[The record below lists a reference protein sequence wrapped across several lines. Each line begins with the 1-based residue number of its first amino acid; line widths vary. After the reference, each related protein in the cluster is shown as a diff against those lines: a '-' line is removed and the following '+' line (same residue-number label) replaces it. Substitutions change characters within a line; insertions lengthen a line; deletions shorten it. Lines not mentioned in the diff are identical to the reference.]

1 MLFNRLRF
9 VIFFG
14 FLIFTTSVK
23 AQFLMPAKMATSS
36 FFRIGIKGGVNL
48 ARLETDGLV
57 TLNGA
62 VIKNQLQ
69 ASLDT
74 KQSYVGGIY
83 ARLGRK
89 IFIEP
94 EVLVSTKGGS
104 IYVPGLSQTKQ
115 FTFTNIDVPVLLGVR
130 WKIFHVMA
138 GPVASYTLKT
148 DTELNDLINLVT
160 TKYTGT
166 TAEIAAK
173 TSLSYQVGGGIDLLG
188 FTLDVRYEGN
198 LSQLTNTLPI
208 PTGITFS
215 PKLNLYQVT
224 LGYKIF

>member
-1 MLFNRLRF
+1 MHFNRLRTI
-9 VIFFG
+9 IFFG
-14 FLIFTTSVK
+14 LLILTTSVK
-23 AQFLMPAKMATSS
+23 ARFLMPAKMATGN

-62 VIKNQLQ
+62 VIKDQLQ

-115 FTFTNIDVPVLLGVR
+115 FTFTNIDVPVLLGFR

-160 TKYTGT
+160 TKYTGS

-173 TSLSYQVGGGIDLLG
+173 TSFSYQVGGGIDLLG

-198 LSQLTNTLPI
+198 LSQLTKTLPI

>member
-1 MLFNRLRF
+1 MQLTRLRSI
-9 VIFFG
+9 IFFG
-14 FLIFTTSVK
+14 LLILTTSVK
-23 AQFLMPAKMATSS
+23 AQFLMPAKMATGN

-62 VIKNQLQ
+62 VIKDQLL

-115 FTFTNIDVPVLLGVR
+115 FTFTNIDVPVLLGFR
-130 WKIFHVMA
+130 WKIFHAMA

-173 TSLSYQVGGGIDLLG
+173 TSFSYQVGGGIDLLG

-208 PTGITFS
+208 PAGITFS
-215 PKLNLYQVT
+215 PRLNLYQVT

>member
-1 MLFNRLRF
+1 MLFTRLRSI
-9 VIFFG
+9 IFFG
-14 FLIFTTSVK
+14 LLILTTSVK
-23 AQFLMPAKMATSS
+23 AQFLMPAKMVSGN

-115 FTFTNIDVPVLLGVR
+115 FTFTNIDVPILLGFR

-173 TSLSYQVGGGIDLLG
+173 TSFSYQVGGGIDLLG

-208 PTGITFS
+208 PAGITFS

>member
-1 MLFNRLRF
+1 MLITRLQP
-9 VIFFG
+9 IL
-14 FLIFTTSVK
+14 FLGLLILTTTVK
-23 AQFLMPAKMATSS
+23 AQFLMPAKMATGN
-36 FFRIGIKGGVNL
+36 FFRLGIKGGVNL

-62 VIKNQLQ
+62 VIKDQLL
-69 ASLDT
+69 ASLET
-74 KQSYVGGIY
+74 KQSYVGGLY
-83 ARLGRK
+83 ARLGRT

-104 IYVPGLSQTKQ
+104 VYIPGLSQTKQ
-115 FTFTNIDVPVLLGVR
+115 FTFTNIDVPVLLGFR
-130 WKIFHVMA
+130 WKLFHAMA

-148 DTELNDLINLVT
+148 DTELNDLINMVT
-160 TKYTGT
+160 QKYVGT
-166 TAEIAAK
+166 TAEIASK
-173 TSLSYQVGGGIDLLG
+173 TSFSYQVGGGIDLLG

-198 LSQLTNTLPI
+198 LSQLTKTLPI

>member
-1 MLFNRLRF
+1 MLFNRLRTI
-9 VIFFG
+9 IFFG
-14 FLIFTTSVK
+14 LLILTTSVK
-23 AQFLMPAKMATSS
+23 AQFLMPAKMATGN

-62 VIKNQLQ
+62 VIKDQLQ

-115 FTFTNIDVPVLLGVR
+115 FTFTNIDVPVLLGFR

-160 TKYTGT
+160 TKYTGS

-173 TSLSYQVGGGIDLLG
+173 TSFSYQVGGGIDLLG

-198 LSQLTNTLPI
+198 LSQLTKTLPI

>member
-1 MLFNRLRF
+1 MLITRLRSI
-9 VIFFG
+9 IFFG
-14 FLIFTTSVK
+14 LLILTTSAK
-23 AQFLMPAKMATSS
+23 AQFLMPAKMVSGN

-115 FTFTNIDVPVLLGVR
+115 FTFTNIDVPVLLGFR

-160 TKYTGT
+160 TKYTGS

-173 TSLSYQVGGGIDLLG
+173 TSFSYQVGGGIDLLG

-208 PTGITFS
+208 PAGITFS

>member
-1 MLFNRLRF
+1 MLFTRLRSI
-9 VIFFG
+9 IFFG
-14 FLIFTTSVK
+14 LLILTTSVK
-23 AQFLMPAKMATSS
+23 AQFLMPAKMATGN

-115 FTFTNIDVPVLLGVR
+115 FTFTNIDVPVLLGLR
-130 WKIFHVMA
+130 WKIFHVMG

-160 TKYTGT
+160 TKYTGS

-173 TSLSYQVGGGIDLLG
+173 TSFSYQVGGGIDLLG

-208 PTGITFS
+208 PAGITFS

>member
-1 MLFNRLRF
+1 MLFTRLRS
-9 VIFFG
+9 ILFFG
-14 FLIFTTSVK
+14 LLILTTSVK
-23 AQFLMPAKMATSS
+23 AQFLMPAKMVTGN
-36 FFRIGIKGGVNL
+36 FFRIGIKGCVNL

-115 FTFTNIDVPVLLGVR
+115 FTFTNIDVPVLLGFR

-173 TSLSYQVGGGIDLLG
+173 TSFSYQVGGGIDLLG

-198 LSQLTNTLPI
+198 LSQLTKTLPI
-208 PTGITFS
+208 PAGITFS

>member
-1 MLFNRLRF
+1 MLLTRLRSI
-9 VIFFG
+9 IFFG
-14 FLIFTTSVK
+14 LLILTTSVK
-23 AQFLMPAKMATSS
+23 AQFLMPAKMATGN

-62 VIKNQLQ
+62 VIKDQLL

-115 FTFTNIDVPVLLGVR
+115 FTFTNIDVPVLLGLR

-166 TAEIAAK
+166 AAEIASK
-173 TSLSYQVGGGIDLLG
+173 TSFSYQVGGGIDLLG

-208 PTGITFS
+208 PAGITFS
-215 PKLNLYQVT
+215 PRLNLYQVT

>member
-1 MLFNRLRF
+1 
-9 VIFFG
+9 
-14 FLIFTTSVK
+14 
-23 AQFLMPAKMATSS
+23 MATGS

-57 TLNGA
+57 TLNGT
-62 VIKNQLQ
+62 VIKDQLQ

-115 FTFTNIDVPVLLGVR
+115 FTFTNIDVPVLLGLR

-166 TAEIAAK
+166 TAQIAAK
-173 TSLSYQVGGGIDLLG
+173 TSFSYQVGGGIDLLG

-208 PTGITFS
+208 PAGITFS
-215 PKLNLYQVT
+215 PRLNLYQVT

>member
-1 MLFNRLRF
+1 MLFTRLRSI
-9 VIFFG
+9 IFFG
-14 FLIFTTSVK
+14 LLILTTSVK
-23 AQFLMPAKMATSS
+23 AQFLMPAKMATGN

-115 FTFTNIDVPVLLGVR
+115 FTFTNIDVPILLGFR

-173 TSLSYQVGGGIDLLG
+173 TSFSYQVGGGIDLLG

-208 PTGITFS
+208 PAGITFS

>member
-1 MLFNRLRF
+1 
-9 VIFFG
+9 
-14 FLIFTTSVK
+14 
-23 AQFLMPAKMATSS
+23 MPAKMVSGN

-62 VIKNQLQ
+62 VIKDQLQ

-115 FTFTNIDVPVLLGVR
+115 FTFTNIDVPVLLGFR

-173 TSLSYQVGGGIDLLG
+173 TSFSYQVGGGIDLLG

-208 PTGITFS
+208 PAGITFS

>member
-1 MLFNRLRF
+1 MLLTRLRSI
-9 VIFFG
+9 IFFG
-14 FLIFTTSVK
+14 LLILTTSVK
-23 AQFLMPAKMATSS
+23 AQFLMPAKMVSGN

-115 FTFTNIDVPVLLGVR
+115 FTFTNIDVPILLGFR

-173 TSLSYQVGGGIDLLG
+173 TSFSYQVGGGIDLLG

-208 PTGITFS
+208 PAGITFS

>member
-1 MLFNRLRF
+1 MHFNRLCTL
-9 VIFFG
+9 IFFG
-14 FLIFTTSVK
+14 LLILTTSVK
-23 AQFLMPAKMATSS
+23 AQFLMPAKMATGN

-57 TLNGA
+57 TLNGS
-62 VIKNQLQ
+62 VIKDQLQ

-115 FTFTNIDVPVLLGVR
+115 FTFTNIDVPVLLGFR

-160 TKYTGT
+160 TKYTGS

-173 TSLSYQVGGGIDLLG
+173 TSFSYQVGGGIDLLG

-198 LSQLTNTLPI
+198 LSQLTKTLPI

>member
-1 MLFNRLRF
+1 
-9 VIFFG
+9 
-14 FLIFTTSVK
+14 
-23 AQFLMPAKMATSS
+23 MPAKMATGN

-62 VIKNQLQ
+62 VIKDQLQ

-115 FTFTNIDVPVLLGVR
+115 FTFTNIDVPVLLGLR

-173 TSLSYQVGGGIDLLG
+173 TSFSYQVGGGIDLLG
-188 FTLDVRYEGN
+188 FTIDVRYEGN

-208 PTGITFS
+208 PAGITFS
-215 PKLNLYQVT
+215 PRLNLYQVT

>member
-1 MLFNRLRF
+1 
-9 VIFFG
+9 
-14 FLIFTTSVK
+14 
-23 AQFLMPAKMATSS
+23 MATGN

-62 VIKNQLQ
+62 VIKDQLQ

-115 FTFTNIDVPVLLGVR
+115 FTFTNIDVPVLLGLR

-173 TSLSYQVGGGIDLLG
+173 TSFSYQVGGGIDLLG
-188 FTLDVRYEGN
+188 FTIDVRYEGN

-208 PTGITFS
+208 PAGITFS
-215 PKLNLYQVT
+215 PRLNLYQVT

>member
-1 MLFNRLRF
+1 MHYKRLRTI
-9 VIFFG
+9 IFFG
-14 FLIFTTSVK
+14 LLILTTSVK
-23 AQFLMPAKMATSS
+23 AQFLMPAKMATGN

-62 VIKNQLQ
+62 VIKDQLQ

-115 FTFTNIDVPVLLGVR
+115 FTFTNIDVPVLLGFR

-160 TKYTGT
+160 TKYTGS
-166 TAEIAAK
+166 TAQIAAK
-173 TSLSYQVGGGIDLLG
+173 TSFSYQVGGGIDLLG

-198 LSQLTNTLPI
+198 LSQLTKTLPI

>member
-1 MLFNRLRF
+1 MLLTRLRSI
-9 VIFFG
+9 IFFG
-14 FLIFTTSVK
+14 LLILTTSVK
-23 AQFLMPAKMATSS
+23 AQFLMPAKMVSGN

-62 VIKNQLQ
+62 VIKDQLQ

-115 FTFTNIDVPVLLGVR
+115 FTFTNIDVPVLLGLR

-173 TSLSYQVGGGIDLLG
+173 TSFSYQVGGGIDLLG

-208 PTGITFS
+208 PAGITFS
-215 PKLNLYQVT
+215 PRLNLYQVT

>member
-1 MLFNRLRF
+1 MLLTRLRF
-9 VIFFG
+9 IIFFG
-14 FLIFTTSVK
+14 LLILTTSVK
-23 AQFLMPAKMATSS
+23 AQFLMPAKMATGN

-62 VIKNQLQ
+62 VIKDQLL

-115 FTFTNIDVPVLLGVR
+115 FTFTNIDVPVLLGFR
-130 WKIFHVMA
+130 WKIFHAMA

-173 TSLSYQVGGGIDLLG
+173 TSFSYQVGGGIDLLG

-208 PTGITFS
+208 PAGITFS
-215 PKLNLYQVT
+215 PRLNLYQVT

>member
-1 MLFNRLRF
+1 MLFTRLRTI
-9 VIFFG
+9 IFFG
-14 FLIFTTSVK
+14 LLILTTSVK
-23 AQFLMPAKMATSS
+23 AQFLMPAKMATGN

-62 VIKNQLQ
+62 VIKDQLQ

-115 FTFTNIDVPVLLGVR
+115 FTFTNIDVPVLLGFR

-160 TKYTGT
+160 TKYTGS

-173 TSLSYQVGGGIDLLG
+173 TSFSYQVGGGIDLLG

-198 LSQLTNTLPI
+198 LSQLTKTLPI

>member
-1 MLFNRLRF
+1 MLLTRLRSI
-9 VIFFG
+9 IFFG
-14 FLIFTTSVK
+14 LLILTTSAK
-23 AQFLMPAKMATSS
+23 AQFLMPAKMVSGN

-115 FTFTNIDVPVLLGVR
+115 FTFTNIDVPVLLGFR

-173 TSLSYQVGGGIDLLG
+173 TSFSYQVGGGIDLLG

-224 LGYKIF
+224 LGYKFF

>member
-1 MLFNRLRF
+1 
-9 VIFFG
+9 
-14 FLIFTTSVK
+14 
-23 AQFLMPAKMATSS
+23 
-36 FFRIGIKGGVNL
+36 
-48 ARLETDGLV
+48 LV
-57 TLNGA
+57 TLNGS
-62 VIKNQLQ
+62 VIKDQLQ

-115 FTFTNIDVPVLLGVR
+115 FTFTNIDVPVLLGLR

-160 TKYTGT
+160 TKYTGS

-173 TSLSYQVGGGIDLLG
+173 TSFSYQVGGGIDLLG

-198 LSQLTNTLPI
+198 LSQLTKTLPI

-215 PKLNLYQVT
+215 PKLNLFQVT

>member
-1 MLFNRLRF
+1 MHFNRLF
-9 VIFFG
+9 TIIFLG
-14 FLIFTTSVK
+14 LLILTTSVK
-23 AQFLMPAKMATSS
+23 AQFLMPAKMATGN

-48 ARLETDGLV
+48 ARLQTDGIV

-62 VIKNQLQ
+62 VIKDQLL

-94 EVLVSTKGGS
+94 EVLLSTKGGS
-104 IYVPGLSQTKQ
+104 VYIPGLTQTKQ
-115 FTFTNIDVPVLLGVR
+115 FTFTNIDVPVLLGLR

-148 DTELNDLINLVT
+148 DTELNDLINMVIK
-160 TKYTGT
+160 KYAGT
-166 TAEIAAK
+166 AAEIASKA
-173 TSLSYQVGGGIDLLG
+173 SFSYQVGGGVDLLG

-198 LSQLTNTLPI
+198 LSQLTKTLPI
-208 PTGITFS
+208 PAGITFS

>member
-1 MLFNRLRF
+1 
-9 VIFFG
+9 
-14 FLIFTTSVK
+14 
-23 AQFLMPAKMATSS
+23 MATGN

-62 VIKNQLQ
+62 VIKDQLL

-94 EVLVSTKGGS
+94 EVLISTKGGS

-115 FTFTNIDVPVLLGVR
+115 FTFTNIDVPVLLGFR

-166 TAEIAAK
+166 VAEIATK
-173 TSLSYQVGGGIDLLG
+173 TSFSYQAGGGIDLLG
-188 FTLDVRYEGN
+188 FTFDVRYEGN

-208 PTGITFS
+208 PAGITFS

>member
-1 MLFNRLRF
+1 MLLTRLRSI
-9 VIFFG
+9 IFFG
-14 FLIFTTSVK
+14 LLILTTSVK
-23 AQFLMPAKMATSS
+23 AQFLMPAKMATGN

-115 FTFTNIDVPVLLGVR
+115 FTFTNIDVPVLLGFR
-130 WKIFHVMA
+130 WKIFHAMA

-173 TSLSYQVGGGIDLLG
+173 TSFSYQAGCGIDLLG

-208 PTGITFS
+208 PAGITFS

>member
-1 MLFNRLRF
+1 
-9 VIFFG
+9 
-14 FLIFTTSVK
+14 
-23 AQFLMPAKMATSS
+23 MATGN

-115 FTFTNIDVPVLLGVR
+115 FTFTNIDVPILLGFR

-173 TSLSYQVGGGIDLLG
+173 TSFSYQVGGGIDLLG

-208 PTGITFS
+208 PAGITFS

>member
-1 MLFNRLRF
+1 
-9 VIFFG
+9 
-14 FLIFTTSVK
+14 
-23 AQFLMPAKMATSS
+23 MPAKMATGN

-62 VIKNQLQ
+62 VIKDQLQ

-115 FTFTNIDVPVLLGVR
+115 FTFTNIDVPVLLGLR

-173 TSLSYQVGGGIDLLG
+173 TSFSYQVGGGIDLLG

-208 PTGITFS
+208 PAGRTFS
-215 PKLNLYQVT
+215 PRLNLYQVT

>member
-1 MLFNRLRF
+1 
-9 VIFFG
+9 
-14 FLIFTTSVK
+14 
-23 AQFLMPAKMATSS
+23 MPAKMATGN
-36 FFRIGIKGGVNL
+36 FFRFGIKGGVNL
-48 ARLETDGLV
+48 ARLETDGIV

-62 VIKNQLQ
+62 VIKDQLQ

-89 IFIEP
+89 VFIEP
-94 EVLVSTKGGS
+94 EVLLSTKGGS
-104 IYVPGLSQTKQ
+104 VYIPGLTETKQ
-115 FTFTNIDVPVLLGVR
+115 FTFTNIDVPVLLGMR

-160 TKYTGT
+160 QKYVGT
-166 TAEIAAK
+166 TAEIASKA
-173 TSLSYQVGGGIDLLG
+173 SFSYQVGGGIDLLG

-198 LSQLTNTLPI
+198 LSQLTKTLPI

>member
-1 MLFNRLRF
+1 
-9 VIFFG
+9 
-14 FLIFTTSVK
+14 
-23 AQFLMPAKMATSS
+23 MATGN

-115 FTFTNIDVPVLLGVR
+115 FTFTNIDVPVLLGFR

-148 DTELNDLINLVT
+148 DNELNDLINLVT

-166 TAEIAAK
+166 VAEIATK
-173 TSLSYQVGGGIDLLG
+173 TSYSDQAGCVIDLLG

-198 LSQLTNTLPI
+198 LSQLTKTLPI
-208 PTGITFS
+208 PAGITFS

>member
-1 MLFNRLRF
+1 
-9 VIFFG
+9 
-14 FLIFTTSVK
+14 
-23 AQFLMPAKMATSS
+23 MATGS

-62 VIKNQLQ
+62 VIKDQLQ

-115 FTFTNIDVPVLLGVR
+115 FTFTNIDVPVLLGLR

-166 TAEIAAK
+166 TAQIAAK
-173 TSLSYQVGGGIDLLG
+173 ISFSYQVGGGIDLLG

-208 PTGITFS
+208 PAGITFS
-215 PKLNLYQVT
+215 PRLNLYQVT

>member
-1 MLFNRLRF
+1 MHFNRLRTI
-9 VIFFG
+9 IFFG
-14 FLIFTTSVK
+14 LLILTTSVK
-23 AQFLMPAKMATSS
+23 AQFLMPAKMATGN

-57 TLNGA
+57 TLNGS
-62 VIKNQLQ
+62 VIKDQLQ

-115 FTFTNIDVPVLLGVR
+115 FTFTNIDVPVLLGFR

-160 TKYTGT
+160 TKYTGS

-173 TSLSYQVGGGIDLLG
+173 TSFSYQVGGGIDLLG

-198 LSQLTNTLPI
+198 LSQLTKTLPI

>member
-1 MLFNRLRF
+1 MHFNRLRT
-9 VIFFG
+9 IILFG
-14 FLIFTTSVK
+14 LLILTTSVK
-23 AQFLMPAKMATSS
+23 AQFLMPAKMATGN

-62 VIKNQLQ
+62 VIKDQLQ

-115 FTFTNIDVPVLLGVR
+115 FTFTNIDVPVLLGFR

-160 TKYTGT
+160 TKYTGS

-173 TSLSYQVGGGIDLLG
+173 TSFSYQVGGGIDLLG

-198 LSQLTNTLPI
+198 LSQLTKTLPI

>member
-1 MLFNRLRF
+1 MHFNRLRTI
-9 VIFFG
+9 IFFG
-14 FLIFTTSVK
+14 LLILTTSVK
-23 AQFLMPAKMATSS
+23 AQFLMPAKMATGN

-115 FTFTNIDVPVLLGVR
+115 FTFTNIDVPVLLGFR

-160 TKYTGT
+160 TKFTGT

-173 TSLSYQVGGGIDLLG
+173 TSFSYQVGGGIDLLG

-208 PTGITFS
+208 PAGITFS

>member
-1 MLFNRLRF
+1 
-9 VIFFG
+9 
-14 FLIFTTSVK
+14 
-23 AQFLMPAKMATSS
+23 MATGN

-62 VIKNQLQ
+62 VIKDQLQ

-115 FTFTNIDVPVLLGVR
+115 FTFTNIDVPVLLGLR

-173 TSLSYQVGGGIDLLG
+173 TSFSYQVGGGIDLLG

-208 PTGITFS
+208 PAGITFS
-215 PKLNLYQVT
+215 PRLNLYQVT

>member
-1 MLFNRLRF
+1 
-9 VIFFG
+9 
-14 FLIFTTSVK
+14 
-23 AQFLMPAKMATSS
+23 MPAKMATGN

-57 TLNGA
+57 TLNGS
-62 VIKNQLQ
+62 VIKDQLQ

-115 FTFTNIDVPVLLGVR
+115 FTFTNIDVPVLLGLR

-160 TKYTGT
+160 TKYTGS

-173 TSLSYQVGGGIDLLG
+173 TSFSYQLGGGIDLLG

-198 LSQLTNTLPI
+198 LSQLTKTLPI

-215 PKLNLYQVT
+215 PKLNLFQVT

>member
-1 MLFNRLRF
+1 MHFNRLRTI
-9 VIFFG
+9 IFFG
-14 FLIFTTSVK
+14 LWILTTSVK
-23 AQFLMPAKMATSS
+23 AQFLMPAKMATGN

-62 VIKNQLQ
+62 VIKDQLQ

-115 FTFTNIDVPVLLGVR
+115 FTFTNIDVPVLLGFR

-160 TKYTGT
+160 TKYTGS

-173 TSLSYQVGGGIDLLG
+173 TSFSYQVGGGIDLLG

-198 LSQLTNTLPI
+198 LSQLTKTLPI